1 MLIKLIVIKTDLIV
15 DVEAVWSIL
24 QRECRQYFR
33 NLMFRCYTL
42 WECMDWSIENACAP
56 SVLCTQWHCAMKNQS
71 LTSFAGNVT
80 FAFWQLMSKSLLLFL
95 IWMLGSLIHLLH
107 FGWWM
112 QGLWPLQGCLI
123 NELEILPEDAPTT
136 STCSEKH
143 IPTTYKKRF
152 FLILSFPE

>member
-1 MLIKLIVIKTDLIV
+1 MRRK
-15 DVEAVWSIL
+15 
-24 QRECRQYFR
+24 QYFFHKFDCLCELAESLLKTFFSHDYSIILFNR
-33 NLMFRCYTL
+33 NTNIERPLPVFRAKKCL
-42 WECMDWSIENACAP
+42 W
-56 SVLCTQWHCAMKNQS
+56 
-71 LTSFAGNVT
+71 NVT